1 MARVSYVPYDESYV
15 LLFQFCH
22 VDVPEVISY
31 TDTIKGWDPTAF
43 AYAIDA
49 ATVYLDDNM
58 DALAE
63 EIGEDKLE
71 GYYDMLNYSVTFWST
86 EAPYYG

>member
-58 DALAE
+58 DACYWLSN
-63 EIGEDKLE
+63 KLCCQKTR
-71 GYYDMLNYSVTFWST
+71 S
-86 EAPYYG
+86 